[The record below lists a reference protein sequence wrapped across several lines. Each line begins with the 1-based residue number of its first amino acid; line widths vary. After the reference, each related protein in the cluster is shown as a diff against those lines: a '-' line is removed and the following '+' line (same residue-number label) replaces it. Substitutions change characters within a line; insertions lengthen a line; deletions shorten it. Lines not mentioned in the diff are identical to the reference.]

1 MSDSSQRSRVQEGIL
16 IDRSVWKTPRIW
28 CLAVAEELAWA
39 GLLYLF
45 PTLLLRWEVDFAWG
59 RVALSGG
66 LTSTLVETEMDT
78 VE

>member
-1 MSDSSQRSRVQEGIL
+1 MSDSGHGSRVQDDIL

-28 CLAVAEELAWA
+28 YLAVAETLAWA

-45 PTLLLRWEVDFAWG
+45 PTLLLRWEVDFEWG